1 MYSRTYNQRARR
13 MTYPKLL
20 DASVDHDFVLQL
32 HYDNGE
38 VRHYDFA
45 KNLSHPFYASLA
57 NKSLFSKFHVQD
69 GEIIWA
75 SGQDFCPFTLY
86 DFSA

>member
-1 MYSRTYNQRARR
+1 

-20 DASVDHDFVLQL
+20 EASVEHDFVLLL

-45 KNLSHPFYASLA
+45 KNLSHPFYAPLA
-57 NKSLFSKFHVQD
+57 DKVLFANFQVQD
-69 GEIIWA
+69 GEITWA

-86 DFSA
+86 DLSNL